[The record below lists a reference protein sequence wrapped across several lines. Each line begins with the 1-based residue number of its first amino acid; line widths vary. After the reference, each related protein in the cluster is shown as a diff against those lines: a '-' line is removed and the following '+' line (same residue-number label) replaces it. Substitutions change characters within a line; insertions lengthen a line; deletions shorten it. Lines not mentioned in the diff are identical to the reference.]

1 MNKYIW
7 NYLEI
12 LGGITV
18 GKVQKISITLTLVLL
33 TAFLM
38 IVPMTSVSAV
48 NYFDGA
54 KMIKTNGYKYYRA
67 WSQDQFPWHNTK
79 PSDAWESDWMN
90 RYGCSTVAMAKMFV
104 EAGVADPN
112 SVNPGTLMTKYGSPS
127 KGIGDVGIYW
137 STLAGQFGMSCVSF
151 QQYPSG
157 SFYSTAMRYFNDPN
171 TQYHLLLK
179 VVSPTTSSHYVQID
193 RQATVKQ
200 KTLVIN
206 DSTAIYDGGT
216 RYNTAND
223 YYNALALKKLSSTNY
238 TACYFVVFKNNNTVK
253 LKSLAETKS
262 TAVTLSWYPNGACEK
277 YTVYKRKK
285 GATSWSG
292 KSFKTFSSSAGEG
305 IRTCTDTSVTPGNT
319 YEYTV
324 TGNYYDKNGKAVYL
338 KYNKTGKS
346 INVETDAPKLL
357 SATSADYDTI
367 NVKWQ
372 EVKGATGYK
381 VYRKKAGEKD
391 FTALGVVK
399 GTTYKDNSAQVG
411 QEYYYTVRAYV
422 GETSNLGSFDKN
434 GIKGVALPKKP
445 TLKTAESVDFN
456 AIKVT
461 WKKVDGAS
469 GYYVYRKT
477 DGEKYF
483 KQIAEVNGNRTFSST
498 DLSATTGVKYQ
509 YTVRAYRNRNG
520 KPYAGLYDSKG
531 VTATAC
537 TKAPTIKS
545 GVSTV
550 SDKLK
555 LTWSKVNGATGYNV
569 YRKLEN
575 DKNYKLIKTING
587 NGNVEFTD
595 SGLKCGVKYYYRVN
609 GFRTVDS
616 KNYEGLGSKD
626 YLGLTTPAQPA
637 LKSAKSLGYNTISIE
652 WTKVEGATGYDI
664 YRKTTGTYSKI
675 GTVDKQ
681 STVTFKDEKAITGVR
696 YQYTVR
702 AFYNKNGIKK
712 VSTYENYIHGTAYPS
727 NPNLTSVTSV
737 EYNAIELKWDKV
749 DGANGYKIYRK
760 LPSDKNYKELITL
773 YEQTDKY
780 TDQTVT
786 CGTTYQYI
794 IRSFRYE
801 NGKTY
806 TSGNNSAVSCKAVPP
821 VVKVKV
827 ASTGYNSL
835 NVSWVKVN
843 GATGYRIYFKKD
855 NAKNW
860 TTLATFEN
868 GSLTSCEHRKLTT
881 GVNYTYTVRAY
892 YKDGNKTIWG
902 DFNQTGVTKK
912 PVTSAPKL
920 VSVTSSTA
928 TNVTVKWETV
938 SGANGYKVMRKADG
952 SKTWSTI
959 GTTNSK
965 KLSYTDKKVSCGVK
979 YHYTVRAYRNVSKK
993 PVLGSYNSNGLEI
1006 MTIPDRPVVSVSSAN
1021 YNKLNVSWS
1030 RSNGATG
1037 YKVYRKVVNG
1047 TYKLI
1052 RNISGGAATGFTDTV
1067 ECGTEYY
1074 YYVTAYVINN
1084 KVEYGSFDSEAV
1096 KGKAVP
1102 QTVKLGSPSTTKG
1115 QAKINWSTV
1124 SGATGYYVYSKTGN
1138 SGYKLIADVKG
1149 GNVKSY
1155 TDKNVVSGKKYTYTV
1170 KAYIICPAG
1179 YISGGY
1185 NKTGVTITVK

>member
-1 MNKYIW
+1 M
-7 NYLEI
+7 
-12 LGGITV
+12 

-104 EAGVADPN
+104 EAGVANPN

-277 YTVYKRKK
+277 YTVYKRKE

-305 IRTCTDTSVTPGNT
+305 IRSCTDTSVTPGNT

-324 TGNYYDKNGKAVYL
+324 RGYYYDNNGKAVYL

-372 EVKGATGYK
+372 EAKGATGYK

-391 FTALGVVK
+391 FTALGFVK
-399 GTTYKDNSAQVG
+399 GTTYKDDSAQVG

-422 GETSNLGSFDKN
+422 GETSKLGSFDKN

-469 GYYVYRKT
+469 GYYVYRKA

-483 KQIAEVNGNRTFSST
+483 KQIAEVNRNKTFSST

-555 LTWSKVNGATGYNV
+555 LTWRKVNGASGYNV

-575 DKNYKLIKTING
+575 DKSYKLIKTING

-616 KNYEGLGSKD
+616 KNYEGRGSKD

-664 YRKTTGTYSKI
+664 YRKATGTYSKI
-675 GTVDKQ
+675 GTVNKQ
-681 STVTFKDEKAITGVR
+681 STVTFKDEKAVTSVR

-702 AFYNKNGIKK
+702 AFYNKNGIKR

-794 IRSFRYE
+794 IKSFRYE

-835 NVSWVKVN
+835 KVSWEKVN

-855 NAKNW
+855 NAKKW
-860 TTLATFEN
+860 STLATFEN

-881 GVNYTYTVRAY
+881 GVNYTYSVRAY
-892 YKDGNKTIWG
+892 YKDGSKTIWG

-912 PVTSAPKL
+912 PITSAPKL

-928 TNVTVKWETV
+928 TNVTVKWKTV

-965 KLSYTDKKVSCGVK
+965 KLSYTDKKVTCGVK
-979 YHYTVRAYRNVSKK
+979 YHYTVRAYRNVRKK

-1006 MTIPDRPVVSVSSAN
+1006 MTIPDRPVVRVTSSN

-1102 QTVKLGSPSTTKG
+1102 KTVKLGSPSTTKG

-1124 SGATGYYVYSKTGN
+1124 PGATGYYVYSKTGN

>member
-1 MNKYIW
+1 M
-7 NYLEI
+7 
-12 LGGITV
+12 

-469 GYYVYRKT
+469 GYYVYRKA
-477 DGEKYF
+477 DGEKFF
-483 KQIAEVNGNRTFSST
+483 KQIAEVNGNKTFTST

-681 STVTFKDEKAITGVR
+681 STVTFKDEKAVTGVR

-773 YEQTDKY
+773 YGQTDKY

-786 CGTTYQYI
+786 CGTTYQYVI
-794 IRSFRYE
+794 KSFRYE

-806 TSGNNSAVSCKAVPP
+806 TSGNSSAVSCKAVPP

-835 NVSWVKVN
+835 NVSWEKVN

-892 YKDGNKTIWG
+892 YKDGSKTIWG

-965 KLSYTDKKVSCGVK
+965 RLSFTDKKVNCGVK

-1102 QTVKLGSPSTTKG
+1102 RTVKLGSPSTTKG

>member
-1 MNKYIW
+1 M
-7 NYLEI
+7 
-12 LGGITV
+12 

-104 EAGVADPN
+104 EAGVANPN

-277 YTVYKRKK
+277 YTVYKRKE

-305 IRTCTDTSVTPGNT
+305 IRSCTDTSVTPGNT

-324 TGNYYDKNGKAVYL
+324 RGYYYDNNGKAVYL

-391 FTALGVVK
+391 FTALGFVK
-399 GTTYKDNSAQVG
+399 GTTYKDDSAQVG

-422 GETSNLGSFDKN
+422 GETSKLGSFDKN

-469 GYYVYRKT
+469 GYYVYRKA

-483 KQIAEVNGNRTFSST
+483 KQIAEVNRNKTFSST

-555 LTWSKVNGATGYNV
+555 LTWRKVNGASGYNV

-575 DKNYKLIKTING
+575 DKSYKLIKTING

-616 KNYEGLGSKD
+616 KNYEGRGSKD

-664 YRKTTGTYSKI
+664 YRKATGTYSKI
-675 GTVDKQ
+675 GTVNKQ
-681 STVTFKDEKAITGVR
+681 STVTFKDEKAVTGVR

-702 AFYNKNGIKK
+702 AFYNKNGIKR

-794 IRSFRYE
+794 IKSFRYE

-806 TSGNNSAVSCKAVPP
+806 TSGNNLAVSCKAVPP

-835 NVSWVKVN
+835 KVSWEKVN

-860 TTLATFEN
+860 STLATFEN

-881 GVNYTYTVRAY
+881 GVNYTYSVRAY
-892 YKDGNKTIWG
+892 YKDGSKTI
-902 DFNQTGVTKK
+902 TKQ
-912 PVTSAPKL
+912 VL
-920 VSVTSSTA
+920 
-928 TNVTVKWETV
+928 
-938 SGANGYKVMRKADG
+938 
-952 SKTWSTI
+952 
-959 GTTNSK
+959 
-965 KLSYTDKKVSCGVK
+965 L
-979 YHYTVRAYRNVSKK
+979 RN
-993 PVLGSYNSNGLEI
+993 LLHQHQ
-1006 MTIPDRPVVSVSSAN
+1006 
-1021 YNKLNVSWS
+1021 SWF
-1030 RSNGATG
+1030 
-1037 YKVYRKVVNG
+1037 
-1047 TYKLI
+1047 L
-1052 RNISGGAATGFTDTV
+1052 
-1067 ECGTEYY
+1067 
-1074 YYVTAYVINN
+1074 
-1084 KVEYGSFDSEAV
+1084 
-1096 KGKAVP
+1096 
-1102 QTVKLGSPSTTKG
+1102 L
-1115 QAKINWSTV
+1115 
-1124 SGATGYYVYSKTGN
+1124 
-1138 SGYKLIADVKG
+1138 LLLLLLM
-1149 GNVKSY
+1149 
-1155 TDKNVVSGKKYTYTV
+1155 
-1170 KAYIICPAG
+1170 
-1179 YISGGY
+1179 
-1185 NKTGVTITVK
+1185 

>member
-1 MNKYIW
+1 M
-7 NYLEI
+7 
-12 LGGITV
+12 

-305 IRTCTDTSVTPGNT
+305 IRTCTDTDVTPGNT

-324 TGNYYDKNGKAVYL
+324 TGNYYDSNGKAVYL

-346 INVETDAPKLL
+346 INIETDAPKLL
-357 SATSADYDTI
+357 SATSADYDTV

-391 FTALGVVK
+391 FTALGFVK
-399 GTTYKDNSAQVG
+399 GTTYKDDSAQVG

-461 WKKVDGAS
+461 WEKVDGAS
-469 GYYVYRKT
+469 GYYVYRKA

-483 KQIAEVNGNRTFSST
+483 KQIAEVNGNKTFSST

-509 YTVRAYRNRNG
+509 YTVRAYRNREG
-520 KPYAGLYDSKG
+520 KPYAGSYDSKG

-537 TKAPTIKS
+537 TKSPTIKS

-555 LTWSKVNGATGYNV
+555 LTWSKVNGASGYNV

-575 DKNYKLIKTING
+575 DKSYKLIKTING

-681 STVTFKDEKAITGVR
+681 STVTFKDEKAVTGVR

-702 AFYNKNGIKK
+702 AFYNKDGIKR

-794 IRSFRYE
+794 IKSFRYE

-835 NVSWVKVN
+835 NVSWEKVN

-892 YKDGNKTIWG
+892 YKDGSKTIWG

-928 TNVTVKWETV
+928 TNVTVKWKTV

-959 GTTNSK
+959 GTTDSK
-965 KLSYTDKKVSCGVK
+965 KLSYTDKKVTCGVK

-1006 MTIPDRPVVSVSSAN
+1006 MTIPDRPVVMVTSSN

-1102 QTVKLGSPSTTKG
+1102 QTVKLGSPSTAKG

>member
-1 MNKYIW
+1 M
-7 NYLEI
+7 
-12 LGGITV
+12 

-179 VVSPTTSSHYVQID
+179 VTSPTTSSHYVQID

-292 KSFKTFSSSAGEG
+292 KSFKTYASSAGEG
-305 IRTCTDTSVTPGNT
+305 IRSCTDTSVTPGNT

-324 TGNYYDKNGKAVYL
+324 RGCYYDKNGKAVYL

-372 EVKGATGYK
+372 DVKGATGYK

-483 KQIAEVNGNRTFSST
+483 KQIAEVNRNKTFSST

-555 LTWSKVNGATGYNV
+555 LTWSKVNGASGYNV

-575 DKNYKLIKTING
+575 DKSYKLIKTING

-681 STVTFKDEKAITGVR
+681 STVTFKDEKAVTGVR

-773 YEQTDKY
+773 YGQTDKY

-794 IRSFRYE
+794 IKSFRYE

-835 NVSWVKVN
+835 NVSWEKVN

-892 YKDGNKTIWG
+892 YKDGSKTIWG
-902 DFNQTGVTKK
+902 GFNQTGVTKK

-928 TNVTVKWETV
+928 TNVTVKWDSV

-965 KLSYTDKKVSCGVK
+965 KLSYTDKKVTCGAK

-1021 YNKLNVSWS
+1021 YNKLNVSWN

-1102 QTVKLGSPSTTKG
+1102 KTVKLGSPSTTKG

-1124 SGATGYYVYSKTGN
+1124 PGATGYYVYSKTGN

>member
-1 MNKYIW
+1 M
-7 NYLEI
+7 
-12 LGGITV
+12 

-104 EAGVADPN
+104 EAGVANPN

-277 YTVYKRKK
+277 YTVYKRKE

-305 IRTCTDTSVTPGNT
+305 IRSCTDTSVTPGNT

-324 TGNYYDKNGKAVYL
+324 RGYYYDNNGKAVYL

-372 EVKGATGYK
+372 KVKGATGYK
-381 VYRKKAGEKD
+381 VYRKKANEK
-391 FTALGVVK
+391 TYTSLKNVS
-399 GTTYKDNSAQVG
+399 GTSFKDNTAEVG
-411 QEYYYTVRAYV
+411 EVYYYTIRAYV
-422 GETSNLGSFDKN
+422 GKTSNLGSFDKN

-469 GYYVYRKT
+469 GYYVYRKA
-477 DGEKYF
+477 DGEKYY
-483 KQIAEVNGNRTFSST
+483 KQIAEVNGNKTFSST

-537 TKAPTIKS
+537 TKVPTIKS

-555 LTWSKVNGATGYNV
+555 LTWNKVNGASGYNV

-575 DKNYKLIKTING
+575 DKSYKLIKTING

-616 KNYEGLGSKD
+616 KNYEGRGSKD

-664 YRKTTGTYSKI
+664 YRKATGTYSKI

-681 STVTFKDEKAITGVR
+681 STVTFKDEKAVTGVR

-702 AFYNKNGIKK
+702 AFYNKNGIKR
-712 VSTYENYIHGTAYPS
+712 VSTCENYIHGTAYPS

-794 IRSFRYE
+794 IKSFRYE

-835 NVSWVKVN
+835 KVSWEKVN

-855 NAKNW
+855 NAKKW
-860 TTLATFEN
+860 STLATFEN

-892 YKDGNKTIWG
+892 YKDGSKTIWG
-902 DFNQTGVTKK
+902 DFNKTGVTKK

-928 TNVTVKWETV
+928 TNVTVKWKTV

-952 SKTWSTI
+952 SKTWLTI

-965 KLSYTDKKVSCGVK
+965 KLSYTDKKVTCGVK
-979 YHYTVRAYRNVSKK
+979 YHYTVRAYRNVRKK
-993 PVLGSYNSNGLEI
+993 SVLGSYNSNGLEI
-1006 MTIPDRPVVSVSSAN
+1006 MTIPDRPVVRVTSSN

-1067 ECGTEYY
+1067 ECGTDYY

-1102 QTVKLGSPSTTKG
+1102 KTVKLGSPSTTKG

-1124 SGATGYYVYSKTGN
+1124 PGATGYYVYSKTGN

>member
-1 MNKYIW
+1 M
-7 NYLEI
+7 
-12 LGGITV
+12 

-90 RYGCSTVAMAKMFV
+90 RYGCSTVAIAKMFV

-277 YTVYKRKK
+277 YTVYKRKE

-305 IRTCTDTSVTPGNT
+305 IRTCTDTDVTPGNT

-324 TGNYYDKNGKAVYL
+324 TGNYYDSNGKAVYL

-346 INVETDAPKLL
+346 INIETDAPKLL

-391 FTALGVVK
+391 FTALGFVK
-399 GTTYKDNSAQVG
+399 GTTYRDDSAQVG

-461 WKKVDGAS
+461 WEKVDGAS
-469 GYYVYRKT
+469 GYYVYRKA

-483 KQIAEVNGNRTFSST
+483 KQIAEVNGNKTFSST

-509 YTVRAYRNRNG
+509 YTVRAYRNRDG
-520 KPYAGLYDSKG
+520 KPYAGSYDSKG

-537 TKAPTIKS
+537 TKSPTIKS

-575 DKNYKLIKTING
+575 DKSYKLLKTING

-616 KNYEGLGSKD
+616 KNYEGLGSKN

-664 YRKTTGTYSKI
+664 YRKTIGTYSKI

-681 STVTFKDEKAITGVR
+681 STVTFKDEKAVTGVR

-702 AFYNKNGIKK
+702 AFYNKNGIKR

-794 IRSFRYE
+794 IKSFRYE
-801 NGKTY
+801 NGKIY

-835 NVSWVKVN
+835 NVSWEKVN

-892 YKDGNKTIWG
+892 YKDGSKTIWG
-902 DFNQTGVTKK
+902 DFNKTGVTKK

-959 GTTNSK
+959 GTTDTK
-965 KLSYTDKKVSCGVK
+965 KLSYTDKKVTCGVK
-979 YHYTVRAYRNVSKK
+979 YRYTVRAYRNVSKK

-1006 MTIPDRPVVSVSSAN
+1006 MTIPDRPVVMVTSSN
-1021 YNKLNVSWS
+1021 YNKLNVSWN

-1124 SGATGYYVYSKTGN
+1124 PGTTGYYVYSKTGN

>member
-1 MNKYIW
+1 M
-7 NYLEI
+7 
-12 LGGITV
+12 

-179 VVSPTTSSHYVQID
+179 VTSPTTSSHYVQID

-277 YTVYKRKK
+277 YTVYKRKE

-305 IRTCTDTSVTPGNT
+305 IRTCIDTDVTPGNT

-324 TGNYYDKNGKAVYL
+324 TGNYYDRNGKAVYL

-346 INVETDAPKLL
+346 INIETDAPKLL

-372 EVKGATGYK
+372 DVKGATGYK

-445 TLKTAESVDFN
+445 KLKTVESVDFN

-469 GYYVYRKT
+469 GYYVYRKA

-483 KQIAEVNGNRTFSST
+483 KQIAEVNGNKTFTST

-681 STVTFKDEKAITGVR
+681 STVTFKDEKAVTGVR

-702 AFYNKNGIKK
+702 AFYNKDGIKR

-737 EYNAIELKWDKV
+737 EYNAIELKWDKA

-760 LPSDKNYKELITL
+760 LPSDKNYKELIIL
-773 YEQTDKY
+773 YGQTDKY

-786 CGTTYQYI
+786 CGTTYQYTI
-794 IRSFRYE
+794 KSFRYE

-806 TSGNNSAVSCKAVPP
+806 TSGNSSAVSCKAVPP

-835 NVSWVKVN
+835 NVSWEKVN

-965 KLSYTDKKVSCGVK
+965 KLSYTDKKISCGVK

>member
-1 MNKYIW
+1 M
-7 NYLEI
+7 
-12 LGGITV
+12 

-157 SFYSTAMRYFNDPN
+157 SFYSTAMKYFNDSN
-171 TQYHLLLK
+171 AQYHLLLK
-179 VVSPTTSSHYVQID
+179 VTSPTTSSHYVQID

-399 GTTYKDNSAQVG
+399 GATYKDNSAQVG

-422 GETSNLGSFDKN
+422 SETSNLGSFDKN

-469 GYYVYRKT
+469 GYYVYRKA

-483 KQIAEVNGNRTFSST
+483 KQIAEVNGNKTFTST

-545 GVSTV
+545 CVSTV

-681 STVTFKDEKAITGVR
+681 STVKFKDEKAVTGVR

-702 AFYNKNGIKK
+702 AFYNKDGIKK

-727 NPNLTSVTSV
+727 KPNLTSVTSV

-749 DGANGYKIYRK
+749 DGASGYKIYRK

-773 YEQTDKY
+773 YGQTDKY

-794 IRSFRYE
+794 IKSFRYE

-835 NVSWVKVN
+835 NVSWEKVN

-892 YKDGNKTIWG
+892 YKDGSKTIWG
-902 DFNQTGVTKK
+902 GFNQTGVTKK

-965 KLSYTDKKVSCGVK
+965 RLSYTDKKVSCGVK

-1052 RNISGGAATGFTDTV
+1052 RNISGGATGFTDTV

-1102 QTVKLGSPSTTKG
+1102 LTVKLGSPSTTKG

-1124 SGATGYYVYSKTGN
+1124 PGATGYYVYSKTGN

>member
-1 MNKYIW
+1 M
-7 NYLEI
+7 
-12 LGGITV
+12 

-104 EAGVADPN
+104 EAGVANPN

-277 YTVYKRKK
+277 YTVYKRKE

-305 IRTCTDTSVTPGNT
+305 IRSCTDTSVTPGNT

-324 TGNYYDKNGKAVYL
+324 RGYYYDNNGKAVYL

-346 INVETDAPKLL
+346 INVETDAPKLV
-357 SATSADYDTI
+357 SAKSIDHNTI
-367 NVKWQ
+367 QVNWDS
-372 EVKGATGYK
+372 VKGATGYK
-381 VYRKKAGEKD
+381 VYRKKANEK
-391 FTALGVVK
+391 TYTSLKNVS
-399 GTTYKDNSAQVG
+399 GTSFKDNTAEVG
-411 QEYYYTVRAYV
+411 EVYYYTVRAYV
-422 GETSNLGSFDKN
+422 GKTSNLGSFDKN

-469 GYYVYRKT
+469 GYYVYRKA

-483 KQIAEVNGNRTFSST
+483 KQIAEVNGNKTFSST

-555 LTWSKVNGATGYNV
+555 LTWSKVNGASGYNV

-575 DKNYKLIKTING
+575 DKSYKLIKTING

-616 KNYEGLGSKD
+616 KNYEGRGSKD

-681 STVTFKDEKAITGVR
+681 STVTFKDEKAVTGVR

-702 AFYNKNGIKK
+702 AFYNKNGIKR
-712 VSTYENYIHGTAYPS
+712 VSTCENYIHGTAYPS

-737 EYNAIELKWDKV
+737 EYNAIELKWDRV

-794 IRSFRYE
+794 IKSFRYE

-821 VVKVKV
+821 VVKVRV

-835 NVSWVKVN
+835 KVSWEKVN
-843 GATGYRIYFKKD
+843 GATGYRIYFKKA
-855 NAKNW
+855 NAKKW
-860 TTLATFEN
+860 STLATFEN

-892 YKDGNKTIWG
+892 YKDGSKTIWG

-928 TNVTVKWETV
+928 TNVTVKWKTV

-959 GTTNSK
+959 GSTNSK
-965 KLSYTDKKVSCGVK
+965 KLSYTDKKVTCGVK
-979 YHYTVRAYRNVSKK
+979 YHYTVRAYRNVRKK

-1006 MTIPDRPVVSVSSAN
+1006 MTIPDRPVVMVTSSN

-1102 QTVKLGSPSTTKG
+1102 KAVKLGSPSTTKG

-1124 SGATGYYVYSKTGN
+1124 PGATGYYVYSKTGN
-1138 SGYKLIADVKG
+1138 SGYKLVADVKG

>member
-1 MNKYIW
+1 M
-7 NYLEI
+7 
-12 LGGITV
+12 

-157 SFYSTAMRYFNDPN
+157 SFYSTAMKYFNDSN
-171 TQYHLLLK
+171 AQYHLLLK
-179 VVSPTTSSHYVQID
+179 VTSPTTSSHYVQID

-238 TACYFVVFKNNNTVK
+238 TPCYFVVFKNNNTVK

-445 TLKTAESVDFN
+445 KLKTAESVDFN

-461 WKKVDGAS
+461 WKKVDGVS
-469 GYYVYRKT
+469 GYYVYRKA

-483 KQIAEVNGNRTFSST
+483 KQIAEVNGNKTFTST

-520 KPYAGLYDSKG
+520 KSYAGLYDSKG

-555 LTWSKVNGATGYNV
+555 LTWIKVNGATGYNV

-681 STVTFKDEKAITGVR
+681 STVTFKDEKAVTGVR

-773 YEQTDKY
+773 YGQTDKY

-786 CGTTYQYI
+786 CGTNYQYI
-794 IRSFRYE
+794 IKSFRYE

-806 TSGNNSAVSCKAVPP
+806 TSGNSSAVSCKAVPP

-835 NVSWVKVN
+835 NVSWEKVN

-902 DFNQTGVTKK
+902 GFNQTGVTKK

-965 KLSYTDKKVSCGVK
+965 RLSYTDKKVSCGVK

-1052 RNISGGAATGFTDTV
+1052 RNISGGATGFTDTV

-1102 QTVKLGSPSTTKG
+1102 RTVKLGSPSTTKG

-1124 SGATGYYVYSKTGN
+1124 PGATGYYVYSKTGN

>member
-1 MNKYIW
+1 M
-7 NYLEI
+7 
-12 LGGITV
+12 

-806 TSGNNSAVSCKAVPP
+806 TSGNSSAVSCKAVPP

-835 NVSWVKVN
+835 NVSWEKVN

-892 YKDGNKTIWG
+892 YKDGSKTIWG

-1124 SGATGYYVYSKTGN
+1124 PGATGYYVYSKTGN

>member
-1 MNKYIW
+1 M
-7 NYLEI
+7 
-12 LGGITV
+12 

-399 GTTYKDNSAQVG
+399 GTTYKDDSAQVG

-469 GYYVYRKT
+469 GYYVYRKA
-477 DGEKYF
+477 DGEKFF
-483 KQIAEVNGNRTFSST
+483 KQIAEVNGNKTFTST

-575 DKNYKLIKTING
+575 DKNYKLLKTING

-681 STVTFKDEKAITGVR
+681 STVTFKDEKAVTGVR

-806 TSGNNSAVSCKAVPP
+806 TSGNSSAVSCKAVPP

-835 NVSWVKVN
+835 NVSWEKVN

-892 YKDGNKTIWG
+892 YKDGSKTIWG

-1052 RNISGGAATGFTDTV
+1052 RNISGAATGFTDTV

-1124 SGATGYYVYSKTGN
+1124 PGATGYYVYSKTGN

>member
-1 MNKYIW
+1 M
-7 NYLEI
+7 
-12 LGGITV
+12 

-285 GATSWSG
+285 GTTSWSG

-469 GYYVYRKT
+469 GYYVYRKA

-483 KQIAEVNGNRTFSST
+483 KQIAEVNGNKTFTST

-681 STVTFKDEKAITGVR
+681 STVTFKDEKAVTGVR

-773 YEQTDKY
+773 YGQTDKY

-794 IRSFRYE
+794 IKSFRYE

-806 TSGNNSAVSCKAVPP
+806 TSGNSSAVSCKAVPP

-835 NVSWVKVN
+835 NVSWEKVN

-892 YKDGNKTIWG
+892 YKDGSKTIWG

-1052 RNISGGAATGFTDTV
+1052 RNISGGSATGFTDTV

-1124 SGATGYYVYSKTGN
+1124 PGATGYYVYSKTGN

>member
-1 MNKYIW
+1 M
-7 NYLEI
+7 
-12 LGGITV
+12 

-399 GTTYKDNSAQVG
+399 GTTYKDDSAQVG

-469 GYYVYRKT
+469 GYYVYRKA

-681 STVTFKDEKAITGVR
+681 STVTFKDEKAVTGVR

-773 YEQTDKY
+773 YGQTDKY

-835 NVSWVKVN
+835 NVSWEKVN

-965 KLSYTDKKVSCGVK
+965 KLSYTDKKVNCGVK

-1124 SGATGYYVYSKTGN
+1124 PGATGYYVYSKTGN

>member
-1 MNKYIW
+1 M
-7 NYLEI
+7 
-12 LGGITV
+12 

-381 VYRKKAGEKD
+381 VYRKKAVEKD

-469 GYYVYRKT
+469 GYYVYRKA
-477 DGEKYF
+477 DGEKFF
-483 KQIAEVNGNRTFSST
+483 KQIAEVNGNKTFSST

-681 STVTFKDEKAITGVR
+681 STVTFKDEKAVTGVR

-773 YEQTDKY
+773 YGQTDKY

-794 IRSFRYE
+794 IKSFRYE

-835 NVSWVKVN
+835 NVSWEKVN

-892 YKDGNKTIWG
+892 YKDGSKTIWG

-912 PVTSAPKL
+912 PVTLAPKL

-959 GTTNSK
+959 GTTDSK
-965 KLSYTDKKVSCGVK
+965 RLSYTDKKVSCGVK

-1006 MTIPDRPVVSVSSAN
+1006 MTIPDRPVVMVTSSN

-1102 QTVKLGSPSTTKG
+1102 KTVKLGSPSTTKG

-1124 SGATGYYVYSKTGN
+1124 PGATGYYVYSKTGN

>member
-1 MNKYIW
+1 
-7 NYLEI
+7 
-12 LGGITV
+12 
-18 GKVQKISITLTLVLL
+18 
-33 TAFLM
+33 M

-104 EAGVADPN
+104 EAGVANPN

-277 YTVYKRKK
+277 YTVYKRKE

-305 IRTCTDTSVTPGNT
+305 IRSCTDTSVTPGNT

-324 TGNYYDKNGKAVYL
+324 RGYYYDNNGKAVYL

-391 FTALGVVK
+391 FTALGFVK
-399 GTTYKDNSAQVG
+399 GTTYKDDSAQVG

-422 GETSNLGSFDKN
+422 GETSKLGSFDKN

-469 GYYVYRKT
+469 GYYVYRKA

-483 KQIAEVNGNRTFSST
+483 KQIAEVNRNKTFSST

-555 LTWSKVNGATGYNV
+555 LTWSKVNGASGYNV

-575 DKNYKLIKTING
+575 DKSYKLIKTING

-616 KNYEGLGSKD
+616 KNYEGRGSKD

-664 YRKTTGTYSKI
+664 YRKATGTYSKI

-681 STVTFKDEKAITGVR
+681 STVTFKDEKAVTGVR

-702 AFYNKNGIKK
+702 AFYNKNGIKR

-794 IRSFRYE
+794 IKSFRYE

-835 NVSWVKVN
+835 KVSWEKVN

-855 NAKNW
+855 NAKKW
-860 TTLATFEN
+860 STLATFEN

-892 YKDGNKTIWG
+892 YKDGSKNIWG

-928 TNVTVKWETV
+928 TNVTVKWKTV
-938 SGANGYKVMRKADG
+938 SGANG
-952 SKTWSTI
+952 
-959 GTTNSK
+959 
-965 KLSYTDKKVSCGVK
+965 
-979 YHYTVRAYRNVSKK
+979 
-993 PVLGSYNSNGLEI
+993 
-1006 MTIPDRPVVSVSSAN
+1006 
-1021 YNKLNVSWS
+1021 
-1030 RSNGATG
+1030 
-1037 YKVYRKVVNG
+1037 
-1047 TYKLI
+1047 
-1052 RNISGGAATGFTDTV
+1052 
-1067 ECGTEYY
+1067 
-1074 YYVTAYVINN
+1074 
-1084 KVEYGSFDSEAV
+1084 
-1096 KGKAVP
+1096 
-1102 QTVKLGSPSTTKG
+1102 
-1115 QAKINWSTV
+1115 
-1124 SGATGYYVYSKTGN
+1124 
-1138 SGYKLIADVKG
+1138 
-1149 GNVKSY
+1149 
-1155 TDKNVVSGKKYTYTV
+1155 
-1170 KAYIICPAG
+1170 
-1179 YISGGY
+1179 
-1185 NKTGVTITVK
+1185 

>member
-1 MNKYIW
+1 M
-7 NYLEI
+7 
-12 LGGITV
+12 

-104 EAGVADPN
+104 EAGVANPN

-277 YTVYKRKK
+277 YTVYKRKE

-305 IRTCTDTSVTPGNT
+305 IRSCTDTSVTPGNT

-324 TGNYYDKNGKAVYL
+324 RGYYYDNNGKAVYL

-391 FTALGVVK
+391 FTALGFVK
-399 GTTYKDNSAQVG
+399 GTTYKDDSAQVG

-422 GETSNLGSFDKN
+422 GETSKLGSFDKN

-469 GYYVYRKT
+469 GYYVYRKA
-477 DGEKYF
+477 DGEKHF
-483 KQIAEVNGNRTFSST
+483 KQIAEVNGNKTFSST

-531 VTATAC
+531 VTATPC

-555 LTWSKVNGATGYNV
+555 LTWSKVNGASGYNV

-575 DKNYKLIKTING
+575 DKSYKLIKTING

-681 STVTFKDEKAITGVR
+681 STVTFKDEKAVTGVR

-702 AFYNKNGIKK
+702 AFYNKNGIKR

-794 IRSFRYE
+794 IKSFRYE

-835 NVSWVKVN
+835 KVSWEKVN

-855 NAKNW
+855 NAKKW
-860 TTLATFEN
+860 STLATFEN

-892 YKDGNKTIWG
+892 YKDGSKNIWG

-928 TNVTVKWETV
+928 TNVTVKWDSV

-965 KLSYTDKKVSCGVK
+965 KLSYTDKKVTCGVK

-1006 MTIPDRPVVSVSSAN
+1006 MTIPDRPVVMVTSSN
-1021 YNKLNVSWS
+1021 YNKLNVSWN

-1102 QTVKLGSPSTTKG
+1102 KTVKLGSPSTTKG

-1124 SGATGYYVYSKTGN
+1124 PGATGYYVYSKTGN

>member
-1 MNKYIW
+1 M
-7 NYLEI
+7 
-12 LGGITV
+12 

-469 GYYVYRKT
+469 GYYVYRKA

-483 KQIAEVNGNRTFSST
+483 KQIAEVNGNKTFTST

-555 LTWSKVNGATGYNV
+555 LTWNKVNGATGYNV

-681 STVTFKDEKAITGVR
+681 STVKFKDEKAVTGVR

-727 NPNLTSVTSV
+727 KPNLTSVTSV

-794 IRSFRYE
+794 IKSFRYE

-835 NVSWVKVN
+835 NVSWEKVN

-892 YKDGNKTIWG
+892 YKDGSKTIWG
-902 DFNQTGVTKK
+902 GFNQTGVTKK

-965 KLSYTDKKVSCGVK
+965 RLSYTDKKVSCGVK

-1052 RNISGGAATGFTDTV
+1052 RNISGGAATGFADTV

-1124 SGATGYYVYSKTGN
+1124 PGATGYYVYSKTGN

>member
-1 MNKYIW
+1 M
-7 NYLEI
+7 
-12 LGGITV
+12 

-399 GTTYKDNSAQVG
+399 GTTYKDDSAQVG

-445 TLKTAESVDFN
+445 KLKTAESVDFN

-469 GYYVYRKT
+469 GYYVYRKA

-483 KQIAEVNGNRTFSST
+483 KQIAEVNGNKTFTST

-575 DKNYKLIKTING
+575 DKSYKLIKTING

-786 CGTTYQYI
+786 CGTTYQYVI
-794 IRSFRYE
+794 KSFRYE

-892 YKDGNKTIWG
+892 YKDGSKTIWG

-959 GTTNSK
+959 GTTDSK
-965 KLSYTDKKVSCGVK
+965 RLSYTDKKVSCGVK

-1052 RNISGGAATGFTDTV
+1052 RNISGGAATGFADTV

>member
-1 MNKYIW
+1 M
-7 NYLEI
+7 
-12 LGGITV
+12 

-277 YTVYKRKK
+277 YTVYKRKE

-305 IRTCTDTSVTPGNT
+305 IRTCTDTDVTPGNT

-324 TGNYYDKNGKAVYL
+324 TGNYYDSNGKAVYL

-346 INVETDAPKLL
+346 INIETDAPKLL

-391 FTALGVVK
+391 FTALGFVK
-399 GTTYKDNSAQVG
+399 GTTYRDDSAQVG

-461 WKKVDGAS
+461 WEKVDGAS
-469 GYYVYRKT
+469 GYYVYRKA

-483 KQIAEVNGNRTFSST
+483 KQIAEVNGNKTFSST

-509 YTVRAYRNRNG
+509 YTVRAYRNRDG
-520 KPYAGLYDSKG
+520 KPYAGSYDSKG

-537 TKAPTIKS
+537 TKSPTIKS

-575 DKNYKLIKTING
+575 DKSYKLLKTING

-616 KNYEGLGSKD
+616 KNYEGLGSKN

-681 STVTFKDEKAITGVR
+681 STVTFKDEKAVTGVR

-702 AFYNKNGIKK
+702 AFYNKNGIKR

-727 NPNLTSVTSV
+727 NPNLISVTSV

-794 IRSFRYE
+794 IKSFRYE
-801 NGKTY
+801 NGKIY

-835 NVSWVKVN
+835 NVSWEKVN

-892 YKDGNKTIWG
+892 YKDGSKTIWG
-902 DFNQTGVTKK
+902 DFNKTGVTKK

-959 GTTNSK
+959 GTTDTK
-965 KLSYTDKKVSCGVK
+965 KLSYTDKKVTCGVK
-979 YHYTVRAYRNVSKK
+979 YRYTVRAYRNVSKK

-1006 MTIPDRPVVSVSSAN
+1006 MTIPDRPVVMVTSSN
-1021 YNKLNVSWS
+1021 YNKLNVSWN

-1102 QTVKLGSPSTTKG
+1102 KTVKLGSPSTTKG

-1124 SGATGYYVYSKTGN
+1124 PGATGYYVYSKTGN

-1155 TDKNVVSGKKYTYTV
+1155 TDKNVVSGRKYTYTV

>member
-1 MNKYIW
+1 M
-7 NYLEI
+7 
-12 LGGITV
+12 

-285 GATSWSG
+285 GTTSWSG

-469 GYYVYRKT
+469 GYYVYRKA

-483 KQIAEVNGNRTFSST
+483 KQIAEVNGNKTFTST

-616 KNYEGLGSKD
+616 KNYEGIGSKD

-681 STVTFKDEKAITGVR
+681 STVTFKDEKAVTGVR

-773 YEQTDKY
+773 YGQTDKY

-794 IRSFRYE
+794 IKSFRYE

-806 TSGNNSAVSCKAVPP
+806 TSGNSSAVSCKAVPP

-835 NVSWVKVN
+835 NVSWEKVN

-892 YKDGNKTIWG
+892 YKDGSKTIWG

-965 KLSYTDKKVSCGVK
+965 KLSYTDKKVNCGVK

-1052 RNISGGAATGFTDTV
+1052 RNISGGAATGFADTV

>member
-1 MNKYIW
+1 
-7 NYLEI
+7 
-12 LGGITV
+12 
-18 GKVQKISITLTLVLL
+18 
-33 TAFLM
+33 M

-277 YTVYKRKK
+277 YTVYKRKE

-305 IRTCTDTSVTPGNT
+305 IRTCTDTDVTPGNT

-324 TGNYYDKNGKAVYL
+324 TGNYYDSNGKAVYL

-346 INVETDAPKLL
+346 INIETDAPKLL

-391 FTALGVVK
+391 FTALGFVK
-399 GTTYKDNSAQVG
+399 GTTYRDDSAQVG

-461 WKKVDGAS
+461 WEKVDGAS
-469 GYYVYRKT
+469 GYYVYRKA

-483 KQIAEVNGNRTFSST
+483 KQIAEVNGNKTFSST

-509 YTVRAYRNRNG
+509 YTVRAYRNRDG
-520 KPYAGLYDSKG
+520 KPYAGSYDSKG

-537 TKAPTIKS
+537 TKSPTIKS

-575 DKNYKLIKTING
+575 DKSYKLLKTING

-616 KNYEGLGSKD
+616 KNYEGLGSKN

-681 STVTFKDEKAITGVR
+681 STVTFKDEKAVTGVR

-702 AFYNKNGIKK
+702 AFYNKNGIKR

-794 IRSFRYE
+794 IKSFRYE
-801 NGKTY
+801 NGKIY

-835 NVSWVKVN
+835 NVSWEKVN

-892 YKDGNKTIWG
+892 YKDGSKTIWG
-902 DFNQTGVTKK
+902 DFNKTGVTKK

-959 GTTNSK
+959 GTTDTK
-965 KLSYTDKKVSCGVK
+965 KLSYTDKKVTCGVK
-979 YHYTVRAYRNVSKK
+979 YRYTVRAYRNVSKK

-1006 MTIPDRPVVSVSSAN
+1006 MTIPDRPVVMVTSSN
-1021 YNKLNVSWS
+1021 YNKLNVSWN

-1124 SGATGYYVYSKTGN
+1124 PGTTGYYVYSKTGN

>member
-1 MNKYIW
+1 M
-7 NYLEI
+7 
-12 LGGITV
+12 

-277 YTVYKRKK
+277 YTVYKRKE

-305 IRTCTDTSVTPGNT
+305 IRTCTDTDVTPGNT

-324 TGNYYDKNGKAVYL
+324 TGNYYDSNGKAVYL

-346 INVETDAPKLL
+346 INIETDAPKLL

-391 FTALGVVK
+391 FTALGFVK
-399 GTTYKDNSAQVG
+399 GTTYRDDSAQVG

-461 WKKVDGAS
+461 WEKVDGAS
-469 GYYVYRKT
+469 GYYVYRKA

-483 KQIAEVNGNRTFSST
+483 KQIAEVNGNKTFSST

-509 YTVRAYRNRNG
+509 YTVRAYRNRDG
-520 KPYAGLYDSKG
+520 KPYAGSYDSKG

-537 TKAPTIKS
+537 TKSPTIKS

-575 DKNYKLIKTING
+575 DKSYKLLKTING

-616 KNYEGLGSKD
+616 KNYEGLGSKN

-681 STVTFKDEKAITGVR
+681 STVTFKDEKAVTGVR

-702 AFYNKNGIKK
+702 AFYNKNGIKR

-794 IRSFRYE
+794 IKSFRYE
-801 NGKTY
+801 NGKIY

-827 ASTGYNSL
+827 GSTGYNSL
-835 NVSWVKVN
+835 NVSWEKVN

-892 YKDGNKTIWG
+892 YKDGSKTIWG
-902 DFNQTGVTKK
+902 DFNKTGVTKK

-959 GTTNSK
+959 GTTDTK
-965 KLSYTDKKVSCGVK
+965 KLSYTDKKVTCGVK
-979 YHYTVRAYRNVSKK
+979 YRYTVRAYRNVSKK

-1006 MTIPDRPVVSVSSAN
+1006 MTIPDRPVVMVTSSN
-1021 YNKLNVSWS
+1021 YNKLNVSWN

-1124 SGATGYYVYSKTGN
+1124 PGTTGYYVYSKTGN

>member
-1 MNKYIW
+1 M
-7 NYLEI
+7 
-12 LGGITV
+12 

-54 KMIKTNGYKYYRA
+54 KMIKINGYKYYRA

-157 SFYSTAMRYFNDPN
+157 SFYSTAMKYFNDPN

-253 LKSLAETKS
+253 LKSLTETKS
-262 TAVTLSWYPNGACEK
+262 TSVTLSWYPNGACEK

-285 GATSWSG
+285 GAPSWSG

-324 TGNYYDKNGKAVYL
+324 RGYYYDNNGKAVYL

-346 INVETDAPKLL
+346 INIETAAPKLL
-357 SATSADYDTI
+357 SATSSDYDTI

-391 FTALGVVK
+391 FTALGFVK
-399 GTTYKDNSAQVG
+399 GTTYKDDSAQVG

-461 WKKVDGAS
+461 WEKVDGAS
-469 GYYVYRKT
+469 GYYVYRKA

-483 KQIAEVNGNRTFSST
+483 KQIAEVNGNKTFSST

-520 KPYAGLYDSKG
+520 KPYAGSYDSKG

-555 LTWSKVNGATGYNV
+555 LTWNKVNGATGYNV

-575 DKNYKLIKTING
+575 DKSYKLIKTING

-609 GFRTVDS
+609 GFRTVDN

-675 GTVDKQ
+675 GTVNGQ
-681 STVTFKDEKAITGVR
+681 STVTFKDEKAVTGVK

-702 AFYNKNGIKK
+702 AFYNKDGIKR

-737 EYNAIELKWDKV
+737 EYNAIELKWGKV

-786 CGTTYQYI
+786 CGKTYQYI
-794 IRSFRYE
+794 IKSFRYE

-821 VVKVKV
+821 IVKVKV

-835 NVSWVKVN
+835 NVSWEKVN

-892 YKDGNKTIWG
+892 YKDGSKTVWG
-902 DFNQTGVTKK
+902 DYNQTGVTKK

-965 KLSYTDKKVSCGVK
+965 KLSYSDKKVTCGVK

-993 PVLGSYNSNGLEI
+993 AVLGSYNSNGLEI
-1006 MTIPDRPVVSVSSAN
+1006 MTIPDRPVVMVTSSN
-1021 YNKLNVSWS
+1021 YNKLNISWS
-1030 RSNGATG
+1030 RSNGAAG

-1047 TYKLI
+1047 TYRLI

-1102 QTVKLGSPSTTKG
+1102 KTVKLGSPSTTKG

-1124 SGATGYYVYSKTGN
+1124 PSATGYYVYSKTGN

>member
-1 MNKYIW
+1 M
-7 NYLEI
+7 
-12 LGGITV
+12 

-372 EVKGATGYK
+372 DVKGATGYK

-461 WKKVDGAS
+461 WKKVDGVS
-469 GYYVYRKT
+469 GYYVYRKA

-483 KQIAEVNGNRTFSST
+483 KQIAEVNGNKTFTST

-681 STVTFKDEKAITGVR
+681 STVTFKDEKAVTGVR

-773 YEQTDKY
+773 YGQTDKY

-794 IRSFRYE
+794 IKSFRYE
-801 NGKTY
+801 NGKAY
-806 TSGNNSAVSCKAVPP
+806 NSGNSSVVTCKSVPP

-835 NVSWVKVN
+835 NVSWEKVN

-892 YKDGNKTIWG
+892 YKDGSKTIWG

-920 VSVTSSTA
+920 VSVNSSTA

-1052 RNISGGAATGFTDTV
+1052 RNISGGAATGFADTV

-1124 SGATGYYVYSKTGN
+1124 PGATGYYVYSKTGN

>member
-1 MNKYIW
+1 M
-7 NYLEI
+7 
-12 LGGITV
+12 

-399 GTTYKDNSAQVG
+399 GTAYKDNSAQVG

-555 LTWSKVNGATGYNV
+555 ITWSKVNGATGYNV

-575 DKNYKLIKTING
+575 DKNYKLIKIING

-681 STVTFKDEKAITGVR
+681 STVTFKDEKAVTGVR

-702 AFYNKNGIKK
+702 AFYNKNGIKR

-727 NPNLTSVTSV
+727 NPNLTSVKSV

-749 DGANGYKIYRK
+749 DGASGYKIYRK

-794 IRSFRYE
+794 IKSFRYE

-892 YKDGNKTIWG
+892 YKDGSKTIWG

-1037 YKVYRKVVNG
+1037 YKVYRKVING

>member
-1 MNKYIW
+1 M
-7 NYLEI
+7 
-12 LGGITV
+12 

-157 SFYSTAMRYFNDPN
+157 SFYSTAMKYFNDSN
-171 TQYHLLLK
+171 AQYHLLLK
-179 VVSPTTSSHYVQID
+179 VTSPTTSSHYVQID

-292 KSFKTFSSSAGEG
+292 KSFKTYASSAGEG
-305 IRTCTDTSVTPGNT
+305 IRSCTDTSVTPGNT

-324 TGNYYDKNGKAVYL
+324 RGCYYDKNGKAVYL

-445 TLKTAESVDFN
+445 KLKTAESVDFN

-469 GYYVYRKT
+469 GYYVYRKA
-477 DGEKYF
+477 DGEKHF
-483 KQIAEVNGNRTFSST
+483 KQIAEVNGNKTFTST

-681 STVTFKDEKAITGVR
+681 STVTFKDEKAVTGVR

-773 YEQTDKY
+773 YGQTDKY

-794 IRSFRYE
+794 IKSFRYE
-801 NGKTY
+801 NGKIY
-806 TSGNNSAVSCKAVPP
+806 TSGNNSAVRCKAVPP

-827 ASTGYNSL
+827 ASTGYNLL
-835 NVSWVKVN
+835 NVSWEKVN

-860 TTLATFEN
+860 TTLVTFEN

-1102 QTVKLGSPSTTKG
+1102 KTVKLGSPSTTKG

-1124 SGATGYYVYSKTGN
+1124 PGATGYYVYSKTGN

>member
-1 MNKYIW
+1 M
-7 NYLEI
+7 
-12 LGGITV
+12 

-469 GYYVYRKT
+469 GYYVYRKA

-483 KQIAEVNGNRTFSST
+483 KQIAEVNGNKTFTST

-555 LTWSKVNGATGYNV
+555 LTWNKVNGATGYNV

-664 YRKTTGTYSKI
+664 YRKATGTYSKI

-681 STVTFKDEKAITGVR
+681 STVTFKDEKAVTGVR

-702 AFYNKNGIKK
+702 AFYNKKGIKR
-712 VSTYENYIHGTAYPS
+712 VSAYENYIHGTAYPS

-773 YEQTDKY
+773 YGQTDKY

-794 IRSFRYE
+794 IKSFRYE

-806 TSGNNSAVSCKAVPP
+806 SSGNNSAVSCKAVPP

-835 NVSWVKVN
+835 NVSWEKVN

-892 YKDGNKTIWG
+892 YKDGSKTIWG
-902 DFNQTGVTKK
+902 GFNQTGVTKK

-928 TNVTVKWETV
+928 TNVTVKWGTV

-1052 RNISGGAATGFTDTV
+1052 RNISGGATGFADTV

-1124 SGATGYYVYSKTGN
+1124 PGATGYYVYSKTGN

>member
-1 MNKYIW
+1 M
-7 NYLEI
+7 
-12 LGGITV
+12 

-157 SFYSTAMRYFNDPN
+157 SFYSTAMRYFNDPD

-324 TGNYYDKNGKAVYL
+324 TGNYYDRNGKAVYL

-399 GTTYKDNSAQVG
+399 GTTYKDDSAQVG

-469 GYYVYRKT
+469 GYYVYRKA

-483 KQIAEVNGNRTFSST
+483 KQIAEVNGNRTFTST

-531 VTATAC
+531 VTAAAC

-681 STVTFKDEKAITGVR
+681 STVTFKDEKAVTGVR

-749 DGANGYKIYRK
+749 DGASGYKIYRK

-773 YEQTDKY
+773 YGQTDKY

-794 IRSFRYE
+794 IKSFRYE

-835 NVSWVKVN
+835 NVSWEKVN

-892 YKDGNKTIWG
+892 YKDGSKTIWG

-1037 YKVYRKVVNG
+1037 YKVYRKVING

>member
-1 MNKYIW
+1 M
-7 NYLEI
+7 
-12 LGGITV
+12 
-18 GKVQKISITLTLVLL
+18 GKVQKISITLALVLL

-179 VVSPTTSSHYVQID
+179 VTSPTTSSHYVQID

-277 YTVYKRKK
+277 YTVYKRKE

-305 IRTCTDTSVTPGNT
+305 IRTCTDTDVTPGNT

-324 TGNYYDKNGKAVYL
+324 TGNYYDSNGKAVYL

-346 INVETDAPKLL
+346 INIETDAPKLL

-372 EVKGATGYK
+372 DVKGATGYK

-469 GYYVYRKT
+469 GYYVYRKA

-483 KQIAEVNGNRTFSST
+483 KQIAEVNGNKTFTST

-681 STVTFKDEKAITGVR
+681 STVTFKDEKAVTGVR

-702 AFYNKNGIKK
+702 AFYNKDGIKR

-780 TDQTVT
+780 TDQTVN

-806 TSGNNSAVSCKAVPP
+806 TSGNSSAVSCKAVPP

-835 NVSWVKVN
+835 NVSWEKVD

-892 YKDGNKTIWG
+892 YKDGSKTIWG
-902 DFNQTGVTKK
+902 GFNQTGVTKK

-959 GTTNSK
+959 GTTDSK

-1006 MTIPDRPVVSVSSAN
+1006 MTIPDRPVISVSSAN

-1124 SGATGYYVYSKTGN
+1124 PGATGYYVYSKTGN

>member
-1 MNKYIW
+1 M
-7 NYLEI
+7 
-12 LGGITV
+12 

-469 GYYVYRKT
+469 GYYVYRKA

-483 KQIAEVNGNRTFSST
+483 KQIAEVNGNKTFTST

-595 SGLKCGVKYYYRVN
+595 SGLKCGVKYYYRIN

-681 STVTFKDEKAITGVR
+681 STVTFKDEKAVTGVR

-702 AFYNKNGIKK
+702 AFYNKNGIKR

-727 NPNLTSVTSV
+727 NPNLTSVKSV

-806 TSGNNSAVSCKAVPP
+806 TSGNSSAVSCKAVPP

-835 NVSWVKVN
+835 NVSWEKVN

-1006 MTIPDRPVVSVSSAN
+1006 MTIPDRPVISVSSAN

-1170 KAYIICPAG
+1170 KAYIICLAG

>member
-1 MNKYIW
+1 M
-7 NYLEI
+7 
-12 LGGITV
+12 

-372 EVKGATGYK
+372 DVKGATGYK

-483 KQIAEVNGNRTFSST
+483 KQIAEVNGNKTFTST

-681 STVTFKDEKAITGVR
+681 STVTFKDEKAVTGVR

-727 NPNLTSVTSV
+727 NPNLTSVKSV

-773 YEQTDKY
+773 YGQTDKY

-794 IRSFRYE
+794 IKSFRYE

-806 TSGNNSAVSCKAVPP
+806 TSGNSSAVSCKAVPP

-835 NVSWVKVN
+835 NVSWEKVN

-959 GTTNSK
+959 GTTDSK

>member
-1 MNKYIW
+1 M
-7 NYLEI
+7 
-12 LGGITV
+12 

-90 RYGCSTVAMAKMFV
+90 RYGCSTVAIAKMFV

-277 YTVYKRKK
+277 YTVYKRKE

-305 IRTCTDTSVTPGNT
+305 IRTCTDTDVTPGNT

-324 TGNYYDKNGKAVYL
+324 TGNYYDSNGKAVYL

-346 INVETDAPKLL
+346 INIETDAPKLL

-391 FTALGVVK
+391 FTALGFVK
-399 GTTYKDNSAQVG
+399 GTTYRDDSAQVG

-461 WKKVDGAS
+461 WEKVDGAS
-469 GYYVYRKT
+469 GYYVYRKA

-483 KQIAEVNGNRTFSST
+483 KQIAEVNGNKTFSST

-509 YTVRAYRNRNG
+509 YTVRAYRNRDG
-520 KPYAGLYDSKG
+520 KPYAGSYDSKG

-537 TKAPTIKS
+537 TKSPTIKS

-575 DKNYKLIKTING
+575 DKSYKLLKTING

-616 KNYEGLGSKD
+616 KNYEGLGSKN

-681 STVTFKDEKAITGVR
+681 STVTFKDEKAVTGVR

-702 AFYNKNGIKK
+702 AFYNKNGIKR

-794 IRSFRYE
+794 IKSFRYE
-801 NGKTY
+801 NGKIY

-835 NVSWVKVN
+835 NVSWEKVN

-892 YKDGNKTIWG
+892 YKDGSKTIWG
-902 DFNQTGVTKK
+902 DFNKTGVTKK

-959 GTTNSK
+959 GTTDTK
-965 KLSYTDKKVSCGVK
+965 KLSYTDKKVTCGVK
-979 YHYTVRAYRNVSKK
+979 YRYTVRAYRNVSKK

-1006 MTIPDRPVVSVSSAN
+1006 MTIPDRPVVMVTSSN
-1021 YNKLNVSWS
+1021 YNKLNVSWN

-1124 SGATGYYVYSKTGN
+1124 PGTTGYYVYSKTGN

>member
-1 MNKYIW
+1 M
-7 NYLEI
+7 
-12 LGGITV
+12 

-104 EAGVADPN
+104 EAGVANPN

-277 YTVYKRKK
+277 YTVYKRKE

-305 IRTCTDTSVTPGNT
+305 IRSCTDTSVTPGNT

-324 TGNYYDKNGKAVYL
+324 RGYYYDNNGKAVYL

-381 VYRKKAGEKD
+381 VYRKKANEK
-391 FTALGVVK
+391 TYTSLKNVS
-399 GTTYKDNSAQVG
+399 GTSFKDNTAEVG
-411 QEYYYTVRAYV
+411 EVYYYTVRAYV
-422 GETSNLGSFDKN
+422 GKTSNLGSFDKN

-469 GYYVYRKT
+469 GYYVYRKA

-483 KQIAEVNGNRTFSST
+483 KQIAEVNGNKTFSST

-531 VTATAC
+531 VTTTAC

-555 LTWSKVNGATGYNV
+555 LTWSKVNGASGYNV

-575 DKNYKLIKTING
+575 DKSYKLIKTING

-637 LKSAKSLGYNTISIE
+637 LKSAKSIGYNTISIE

-681 STVTFKDEKAITGVR
+681 STVTFKDEKAVTGVR

-702 AFYNKNGIKK
+702 AFYNKNGIKR
-712 VSTYENYIHGTAYPS
+712 VSTCENYIHGTAYPS

-794 IRSFRYE
+794 VKSFRYE

-835 NVSWVKVN
+835 KVSWEKVN
-843 GATGYRIYFKKD
+843 GATGYRIYFKKA
-855 NAKNW
+855 NAKKW
-860 TTLATFEN
+860 STLATFEN

-892 YKDGNKTIWG
+892 YKDGSKTIWG

-928 TNVTVKWETV
+928 TNVTVKWGTV

-959 GTTNSK
+959 GSTNSK
-965 KLSYTDKKVSCGVK
+965 KLSYTDKKVTCGVK

-1006 MTIPDRPVVSVSSAN
+1006 MTIPDRPVVMVTSSN

-1102 QTVKLGSPSTTKG
+1102 KTVKLGSPSTTKG

-1124 SGATGYYVYSKTGN
+1124 PGATGYYVYSKTGN
-1138 SGYKLIADVKG
+1138 SGYKLVADVKG

-1185 NKTGVTITVK
+1185 NKKGVTITVK

>member
-1 MNKYIW
+1 M
-7 NYLEI
+7 
-12 LGGITV
+12 

-104 EAGVADPN
+104 EAGVANPN

-277 YTVYKRKK
+277 YTVYKRKE

-305 IRTCTDTSVTPGNT
+305 IRSCTDTSVTPGNT

-324 TGNYYDKNGKAVYL
+324 RGYYYDNNGKAVYL

-372 EVKGATGYK
+372 KVKGATGYK
-381 VYRKKAGEKD
+381 VYRKKANEK
-391 FTALGVVK
+391 TYTSLKNVS
-399 GTTYKDNSAQVG
+399 GTSFKDNTAEVG
-411 QEYYYTVRAYV
+411 EVYYYTVRAYV
-422 GETSNLGSFDKN
+422 GKTSNLGSFDKN

-469 GYYVYRKT
+469 GYYVYRKA

-483 KQIAEVNGNRTFSST
+483 KQIAEVNGNKTFSST

-537 TKAPTIKS
+537 TKVPTIKS

-555 LTWSKVNGATGYNV
+555 LTWSKVNGASGYNV

-575 DKNYKLIKTING
+575 DKSYKLIKTING

-681 STVTFKDEKAITGVR
+681 STVTFKDEKAVTGVR

-702 AFYNKNGIKK
+702 AFYNKNGIKR
-712 VSTYENYIHGTAYPS
+712 VSTCENYIHGTAYPS

-794 IRSFRYE
+794 IKSFRYE

-821 VVKVKV
+821 VVKVRV

-835 NVSWVKVN
+835 KVSWEKVN
-843 GATGYRIYFKKD
+843 GVTGYRIYFKKD
-855 NAKNW
+855 NAKKW
-860 TTLATFEN
+860 STLATFEN

-892 YKDGNKTIWG
+892 YKDGSKTIWG

-928 TNVTVKWETV
+928 TNVTVKWGTV

-959 GTTNSK
+959 GSTNSK
-965 KLSYTDKKVSCGVK
+965 KLSYTDKKVTCGVK
-979 YHYTVRAYRNVSKK
+979 YHYTVRAYRNVRKK

-1006 MTIPDRPVVSVSSAN
+1006 MTIPDRPVVMVTSSN
-1021 YNKLNVSWS
+1021 YNKLNVSWN

-1102 QTVKLGSPSTTKG
+1102 KTVKLGSPSTTKG

-1124 SGATGYYVYSKTGN
+1124 PGATGYYVYSKTGN
-1138 SGYKLIADVKG
+1138 SGYKLVADVKG

-1185 NKTGVTITVK
+1185 NKKGVTITVK

>member
-1 MNKYIW
+1 M
-7 NYLEI
+7 
-12 LGGITV
+12 

-277 YTVYKRKK
+277 YTVYKRKE

-305 IRTCTDTSVTPGNT
+305 IRTCTDTDVTPGNT

-324 TGNYYDKNGKAVYL
+324 TGNYYDSNGKAVYL

-346 INVETDAPKLL
+346 INIETDAPKLL

-391 FTALGVVK
+391 FTALGFVK
-399 GTTYKDNSAQVG
+399 GTTYRDDSAQVG

-461 WKKVDGAS
+461 WEKVDGAS
-469 GYYVYRKT
+469 GYYVYRKA

-483 KQIAEVNGNRTFSST
+483 KQIAEVNGNKTFSST

-509 YTVRAYRNRNG
+509 YTVRAYRNRDG
-520 KPYAGLYDSKG
+520 KPYAGSYDSKG

-537 TKAPTIKS
+537 TKSPTIKS

-575 DKNYKLIKTING
+575 DKSYKLLKTING

-616 KNYEGLGSKD
+616 KNYEGLGSKN

-681 STVTFKDEKAITGVR
+681 STVTFKDEKAVTGVR

-702 AFYNKNGIKK
+702 AFYNKNGIKR

-794 IRSFRYE
+794 IKSFRYE
-801 NGKTY
+801 NGKIY

-835 NVSWVKVN
+835 NVSWEKVN

-892 YKDGNKTIWG
+892 YKDGSKTIWG
-902 DFNQTGVTKK
+902 DFN
-912 PVTSAPKL
+912 
-920 VSVTSSTA
+920 
-928 TNVTVKWETV
+928 
-938 SGANGYKVMRKADG
+938 
-952 SKTWSTI
+952 
-959 GTTNSK
+959 
-965 KLSYTDKKVSCGVK
+965 
-979 YHYTVRAYRNVSKK
+979 
-993 PVLGSYNSNGLEI
+993 
-1006 MTIPDRPVVSVSSAN
+1006 
-1021 YNKLNVSWS
+1021 
-1030 RSNGATG
+1030 
-1037 YKVYRKVVNG
+1037 
-1047 TYKLI
+1047 
-1052 RNISGGAATGFTDTV
+1052 
-1067 ECGTEYY
+1067 
-1074 YYVTAYVINN
+1074 
-1084 KVEYGSFDSEAV
+1084 
-1096 KGKAVP
+1096 
-1102 QTVKLGSPSTTKG
+1102 
-1115 QAKINWSTV
+1115 
-1124 SGATGYYVYSKTGN
+1124 
-1138 SGYKLIADVKG
+1138 
-1149 GNVKSY
+1149 
-1155 TDKNVVSGKKYTYTV
+1155 
-1170 KAYIICPAG
+1170 
-1179 YISGGY
+1179 
-1185 NKTGVTITVK
+1185 KTGVIM

>member
-1 MNKYIW
+1 M
-7 NYLEI
+7 
-12 LGGITV
+12 

-104 EAGVADPN
+104 EAGVANPN

-277 YTVYKRKK
+277 YTVYKRKE

-305 IRTCTDTSVTPGNT
+305 IRSCTDTSVTPGNT

-324 TGNYYDKNGKAVYL
+324 RGYYYDNNGKAVYL

-461 WKKVDGAS
+461 WKKVDGVS
-469 GYYVYRKT
+469 GYYVYRKA

-483 KQIAEVNGNRTFSST
+483 KQIAEVNRNKTFTST

-681 STVTFKDEKAITGVR
+681 STVTFKDEKAVTGVR

-773 YEQTDKY
+773 YGQTDKY

-794 IRSFRYE
+794 IKSFRYE
-801 NGKTY
+801 NGKAY
-806 TSGNNSAVSCKAVPP
+806 NSGNSSVVTCKSVPP

-835 NVSWVKVN
+835 NVSWEKVN

-892 YKDGNKTIWG
+892 YKDGSKTIWG

-920 VSVTSSTA
+920 VSVNSSTA

-1052 RNISGGAATGFTDTV
+1052 RNISGGAATGFADTV

-1124 SGATGYYVYSKTGN
+1124 PGATGYYVYSKTGN